1 MGIGL
6 DLPGSIAII
15 AFVVLSVWLVWRVP
29 HLSPSK
35 YSLAAILAVLGGIVT
50 AIKWAWLSLVQRR
63 RY

>member
-6 DLPGSIAII
+6 DLPGSIALT

-29 HLSPSK
+29 HLSPRRHT
-35 YSLAAILAVLGGIVT
+35 LAAKLLGGIVS
-50 AIKWAWLSLVQRR
+50 AIKWIWEGLVDRR